1 MKVTY
6 LSHSGFLIET
16 RRHRLI
22 FDLFRG
28 SPELPTDGKT
38 VIFFV
43 SHYHEDHYSK
53 KIYSYAERSDTH
65 YVLSREVR
73 GAPPEASVTFVR
85 PHEDIEVGGVRVRT
99 LRSTDCGVA
108 YLVDADGEVI
118 YHAGD
123 LHLWAWSG
131 ASAEQNRDAAVR
143 FRNEIGRLRGI
154 TIDAAF
160 MPLDPRQEADGVLGF
175 DTAMRTLDIKRAFP
189 MHFWGVDEYVA
200 KFYAS
205 ELAAPYRDRIVPL
218 TAEGASVII

>member
-16 RRHRLI
+16 ERHRLV

-28 SPELPTDGKT
+28 TPELPADGKS

-43 SHYHEDHYSK
+43 SHFHEDHYSK
-53 KIYSYAERSDTH
+53 KIYAFAERPDTQ
-65 YVLSREVR
+65 YVLSREVS
-73 GAPPEASVTFVR
+73 GAPPEAVVTFVR

-99 LRSTDCGVA
+99 LRSTDVGVA
-108 YLVDADGEVI
+108 FLVDVDGETV

-131 ASAEQNRDAAVR
+131 ASAEQNRAAGEQ
-143 FRNEIGRLRGI
+143 FRAEIARLRG
-154 TIDAAF
+154 TRIDAAF

-175 DTAMRTLDIKRAFP
+175 DTAMRTLDIKHAFP
-189 MHFWGVDEYVA
+189 MHFWGADGYVTE
-200 KFYAS
+200 FCTS
-205 ELAAPYRDRIVPL
+205 DTAAPYRGRIVPL
-218 TAEGASVII
+218 TEEGSSVII